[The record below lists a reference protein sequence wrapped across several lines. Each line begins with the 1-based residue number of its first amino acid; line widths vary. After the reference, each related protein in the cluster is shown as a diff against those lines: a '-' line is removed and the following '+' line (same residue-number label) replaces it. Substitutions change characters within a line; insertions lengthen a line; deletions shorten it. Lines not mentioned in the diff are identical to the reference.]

1 MGGGDVRLAPVIGAL
16 LGWLSLAHLTV
27 GLMAGFLIGG
37 LGALALLVLGRAG
50 LKTSI
55 AYGPAMCLGA
65 WVAIASTSR
74 ILTWL
79 AGG

>member
-1 MGGGDVRLAPVIGAL
+1 
-16 LGWLSLAHLTV
+16 
-27 GLMAGFLIGG
+27 MAGFLVGG
-37 LGALALLVLGRAG
+37 VAAIALLVLGRAG

-55 AYGPAMCLGA
+55 AYGPAMCLGG
-65 WVAIASTSR
+65 WVAIGGTSR